1 MPLKKTKQ
9 KGTKTKKGTNQ
20 SETKKRR
27 NEAKR
32 N

>member
-1 MPLKKTKQ
+1 MPLNKTKQ

-20 SETKKRR
+20 SERKKHR

>member
-1 MPLKKTKQ
+1 MPLNKTKQ

-20 SETKKRR
+20 SETKNIEK
-27 NEAKR
+27 AKR